1 MYENNLNFI
10 VADYFWLLYMCA
22 IAHTYD
28 VDRILVGSFLHF
40 YFNHMFGLGP
50 TSHGNGKFYDQG
62 YGMKLL
68 DFSVWGLFYKTFVI
82 CN

>member
-1 MYENNLNFI
+1 MGPCLFS
-10 VADYFWLLYMCA
+10 LYCSA
-22 IAHTYD
+22 L
-28 VDRILVGSFLHF
+28 DRSTTAPSSFD
-40 YFNHMFGLGP
+40 HMFGLGP
-50 TSHGNGKFYDQG
+50 TSHGNGNFYDQG

>member
-40 YFNHMFGLGP
+40 YFNHMFGFPRIL
-50 TSHGNGKFYDQG
+50 SH
-62 YGMKLL
+62 
-68 DFSVWGLFYKTFVI
+68 SLFIIVI
-82 CN
+82 ASAYIYHRK